1 MTAPLVHLGN
11 WAMVGL
17 DIVAWGAIHAGTG
30 YLAHRLPES
39 FCRRDTWLT
48 TLRGWERSGR
58 VWRVLRVHAWKDRLP
73 EAGDVFEG
81 GVSKRSLPG
90 LDDAGLLQFAASTR
104 RAEIGH
110 WSAAAC
116 SPIFLVW
123 NPLWISGVMVAYG
136 LAVNAPFIAIQRY
149 NRLRVSRVLVRRA
162 SRRAASAR
170 RAADTTG
177 NNIP

>member
-1 MTAPLVHLGN
+1 VPIVHLGN
-11 WAMVGL
+11 WAMVGI
-17 DIVAWGAIHAGTG
+17 DIAAWGAIHAGTG

-39 FCRRDTWLT
+39 FCRRETWLT
-48 TLRGWERSGR
+48 TSRWWERSGR
-58 VWRVLRVHAWKDRLP
+58 LWTVLRVHSWKDRLP
-73 EAGDVFEG
+73 EAGNVFEG

-90 LDDAGLLQFAASTR
+90 FDDAGLLQFAASTR

-116 SPIFLVW
+116 SPIFLIW

>member
-1 MTAPLVHLGN
+1 MTLPLVHLGN
-11 WAMVGL
+11 WVMVGL
-17 DIVAWGAIHAGTG
+17 AIVAWGIIHAGTG
-30 YLAHRLPES
+30 YLAHRLPARLCE
-39 FCRRDTWLT
+39 RDTWLT

-58 VWRVLRVHAWKDRLP
+58 VWEVLRVHDWKDRLP
-73 EAGDVFEG
+73 EAGALFEG
-81 GVSKRSLPG
+81 GVSKRALPA
-90 LDDAGLLQFAASTR
+90 LDDAGLQQFAASTR

-116 SPIFLVW
+116 SPIFLLW
-123 NPLWISGVMVAYG
+123 NPLWITGVMVVYG

-149 NRLRVSRVLVRRA
+149 NRLRVSRVLSRRA

-170 RAADTTG
+170 RATDTTG